1 MVGERRHAGILT
13 TVSSDRSSMPPMACK
28 NSGALRSWAAVLDHE
43 AGQGSD
49 RGAGTLHRVDH
60 PQVSPPASVV
70 NLTAQVAA
78 PAALEEPHMGV
89 VGQIRSVLLIEGAG
103 GADRGTDKLT
113 GQHLGARPMVVEAE
127 VVDPERVHVP
137 AEHNWVGRPPG

>member
-28 NSGALRSWAAVLDHE
+28 NSGALGSWAAVLDHE

-49 RGAGTLHRVDH
+49 RCAGTLHRVDH
-60 PQVSPPASVV
+60 LQVSPPASVV

-89 VGQIRSVLLIEGAG
+89 VGQIRAVQLVEGTG
-103 GADRGTDKLT
+103 GADRGADELT
-113 GQHLGARPMVVEAE
+113 GQHRSARPVIV
-127 VVDPERVHVP
+127 
-137 AEHNWVGRPPG
+137 